1 MIFNNFFHTCLI
13 CIAMFWL
20 HLVILASGGNGVEYL
35 VLSEG
40 VSSAGPLSAV
50 EERKS
55 DLKYFVSLL

>member
-1 MIFNNFFHTCLI
+1 
-13 CIAMFWL
+13 MFWL
-20 HLVILASGGNGVEYL
+20 HLVILVILASGGNGVEYL

-55 DLKYFVSLL
+55 DLRYLVSLL